1 MKKICKCH
9 KNTKGFTL
17 IELLVVMAIIVVFI
31 PIVLAAFYT
40 INKSHSQVVVLNDAE
55 KFATL
60 NLDAC
65 RNIIANGKS
74 YILQS
79 SAPAPTGYKSLYFS
93 SGVLYYGSS
102 QAFDYDQYKLS
113 NGDNKW
119 SVSGTFVPNGLAIDI
134 TINVYDN
141 ATGKLVYTLTDTYYN
156 PNIDKSTEIVN
167 NGGVAPTVI
176 AVEPMVLPVASP

>member
-1 MKKICKCH
+1 MKKISKCR
-9 KNTKGFTL
+9 KENKGFTL
-17 IELLVVMAIIVVFI
+17 IELLVVMAIIVVFV

-79 SAPAPTGYKSLYFS
+79 SAPAPVGYTSLYFS
-93 SGVLYYGSS
+93 SGELYYGAT

-119 SVSGTFVPNGLAIDI
+119 IVSGTFVPNGLAIDI

-141 ATGKLVYTLTDTYYN
+141 ATGELAYTLTDTYFN
-156 PNIDKSTEIVN
+156 PNIDKSSEIVN
-167 NGGVAPTVI
+167 NGGVAPNVI
-176 AVEPMVLPVASP
+176 AVEPMVLPVAS